1 MIETGTNLMC
11 IAWSMK
17 RAQTSD
23 KCTHRGKGTS
33 QSQQRLSRRHRRR
46 IRMTTNRQWRM
57 DTVYPNSRDRHHSE
71 TSGSQLVDR
80 CVRNLIL
87 KSIYAA
93 AMTITYL
100 NWCYKDIFIYFFCN
114 NVKKLWFYI
123 YVFALVTLVSVLWS
137 RFNVMRKH
145 IHPFVNSQ

>member
-1 MIETGTNLMC
+1 MTDLVPWLRTYALGDRDWNQSHVYRMINETRTNERQVYP
-11 IAWSMK
+11 S
-17 RAQTSD
+17 
-23 KCTHRGKGTS
+23 GKGTS

-80 CVRNLIL
+80 CVRNLIF
-87 KSIYAA
+87 KNIYAA

-100 NWCYKDIFIYFFCN
+100 NWCYKDIFIYFFA
-114 NVKKLWFYI
+114 I
-123 YVFALVTLVSVLWS
+123 T
-137 RFNVMRKH
+137 
-145 IHPFVNSQ
+145 